1 MDLVGQRIICDMR
14 DELNQ
19 HIQRLSLAFFNR
31 TPTGDILSR
40 VSNDVALVRTALTDA
55 VASVMRD
62 ATSLVALIV
71 VAFLKDPTLA
81 LIAFLVFPASVLP
94 IVKLSQRLRR
104 FSKRGQRTLGL
115 LTSLLQET
123 VQGNRVVKAFG
134 MEEYERER
142 FQTENRRLYRLYMKA
157 SMIKAL
163 TTPALEVLA
172 AFAIGGVVW
181 YGGNSVIAGGRSQGS
196 FLAFLTA
203 MFLLYEPFKR
213 LTKSNATIQQGVAGA
228 ERVFE
233 LLDTAPEVVDRPG
246 ARALSAM
253 RRGIVFE
260 HVGFRYG
267 AEPVLK
273 DVNLTIQA
281 GEVVALVGMSG
292 GGKSTL
298 ADLIPRFYDVT
309 EGRIAIDGVD
319 IRDYT
324 LALAAGAARDRHP
337 VHVPLQ
343 RHRARQHRVRRPRE
357 VDGRRRDRGPGRQ
370 RPRVH
375 HRAAAGIRHADRRA
389 RRDALGRP
397 TAAPRDRARPSEG
410 RADPHPRRGDLGA
423 RHRVGAP
430 RAAGDRAAHGEPHHA
445 RDRAPALDDP
455 PRRPHRRGVARRRSS
470 RKGRTRSCWRSA
482 PSTGSSTTC
491 SSRIHLPR
499 PSIPSGSCT
508 DGAPAL
514 MARARRALLQKLVP
528 LGAWLIAAVLLF
540 LRWTTRKELVN
551 DGGLYERWRAGERL
565 IIAFWHEQLVLMPC
579 FGWWPRVCI
588 MISQH
593 RDGELIARA
602 VRPLGIEAVRGSSTR
617 GGRGALRQIL
627 TAYREGASLAWTP
640 DGPRGPRRVAKSGI
654 IHTARATGALD
665 RAGRGGGTMAP
676 PARQLGPHGRAVARH
691 TARVLGRHPDPRR
704 ARRHARGARGGA
716 RAARA

>member
-1 MDLVGQRIICDMR
+1 MTRPATETPVAARGSGETYLRLLRYLRPYLWPWFVGAMVTMLLFSATTGILPLLVERVFDDIFAAKKITALELLPVAIVLIFLFRGITSFAQNYLMDLVGQRIICDMR

-62 ATSLVALIV
+62 ATSLIALIV
-71 VAFLKDPTLA
+71 VAFVKDPTLA
-81 LIAFLVFPASVLP
+81 MIAFLVFPASVLP
-94 IVKLSQRLRR
+94 IVRLSQRLRR
-104 FSKRGQRTLGL
+104 FSKRGQRTLGI
-115 LTSLLQET
+115 LTALLQET

-181 YGGNSVIAGGRSQGS
+181 YGGNSVISGGRSQGS

-233 LLDTAPEVVDRPG
+233 LLDERPEVVDRPG
-246 ARALSAM
+246 AGALSAM

-267 AEPVLK
+267 ADPVLK

-309 EGRIAIDGVD
+309 SGRITIDGRDIRDFTIESLRAHIAVVTQFTFLFNDSIRNNIAYGDPGKSMDDVVSAAQAANAHEFITALPQGYDTPIGELGVTLSGGQRQRLAIARALLKDPPILVLDEATSALDAESERAVQQALERLMAGRTTLVIAHRLSTVRRADQLAVIEEGRIV
-319 IRDYT
+319 
-324 LALAAGAARDRHP
+324 
-337 VHVPLQ
+337 
-343 RHRARQHRVRRPRE
+343 E
-357 VDGRRRDRGPGRQ
+357 RGS
-370 RPRVH
+370 H
-375 HRAAAGIRHADRRA
+375 
-389 RRDALGRP
+389 
-397 TAAPRDRARPSEG
+397 
-410 RADPHPRRGDLGA
+410 GDLLA
-423 RHRVGAP
+423 
-430 RAAGDRAAHGEPHHA
+430 
-445 RDRAPALDDP
+445 
-455 PRRPHRRGVARRRSS
+455 S
-470 RKGRTRSCWRSA
+470 
-482 PSTGSSTTC
+482 
-491 SSRIHLPR
+491 
-499 PSIPSGSCT
+499 
-508 DGAPAL
+508 
-514 MARARRALLQKLVP
+514 
-528 LGAWLIAAVLLF
+528 
-540 LRWTTRKELVN
+540 
-551 DGGLYERWRAGERL
+551 GGLYRRL
-565 IIAFWHEQLVLMPC
+565 HDLQVFDAE
-579 FGWWPRVCI
+579 
-588 MISQH
+588 
-593 RDGELIARA
+593 DG
-602 VRPLGIEAVRGSSTR
+602 
-617 GGRGALRQIL
+617 GG
-627 TAYREGASLAWTP
+627 GAS
-640 DGPRGPRRVAKSGI
+640 R
-654 IHTARATGALD
+654 
-665 RAGRGGGTMAP
+665 
-676 PARQLGPHGRAVARH
+676 
-691 TARVLGRHPDPRR
+691 
-704 ARRHARGARGGA
+704 
-716 RAARA
+716 